1 MEIMKLVVIV
11 LLLLTNVFCQDVDN
25 WRGAREENKWP
36 NSEVIEDVFVR
47 LIRKPGPR
55 QYLGIM
61 GKKYPGH
68 NFQTFVGLMGKRS
81 FEDDDPSPPP
91 TPPHILP
98 VTPSSGWEQE
108 HSCAGR
114 QSGKEED
121 EEEDEEEEDE
131 GNVSTTHW

>member
-1 MEIMKLVVIV
+1 MMEIMKLVVIV

-61 GKKYPGH
+61 GKKYSGKMQPAGKPH
-68 NFQTFVGLMGKRS
+68 KFQTFVGLMGKRS
-81 FEDDDPSPPP
+81 FEDDGFMGAAQRS
-91 TPPHILP
+91 
-98 VTPSSGWEQE
+98 
-108 HSCAGR
+108 
-114 QSGKEED
+114 ED
-121 EEEDEEEEDE
+121 Y
-131 GNVSTTHW
+131 